1 MRLDNYKDLLV
12 VGETYF
18 LKPLKIQEKDRIY
31 LTNDDKKFLII
42 DLPNKEL
49 IINQS
54 VLEYFEETREEFED
68 TYIYSLTDEDIAKV
82 TELLALLEE
91 EC

>member
-1 MRLDNYKDLLV
+1 MRLDNYQDLIV

-18 LKPLKIQEKDRIY
+18 LKPLKIREDDRIY

-54 VLEYFEETREEFED
+54 VLEYFEETKEEFED
-68 TYIYSLTDEDIAKV
+68 THIYSLTDEDIAKV